1 MLEKI
6 NLKRFVLTFAL
17 LALSATILL
26 AHSGTKDPVVIK
38 RMELMMS
45 MAENTKVL
53 GQMLKKKIAFD
64 SELAAKAL
72 REIAE
77 LSKATPA
84 AFKVAASDPKSEA
97 KSIIWDEFDYFT
109 DLAVKLGDSAA
120 GATIKSYEDLRPT
133 LMQIGAGCKACH
145 SKYRE

>member
-1 MLEKI
+1 MFEKI

-17 LALSATILL
+17 LVLSATILL
-26 AHSGTKDPVVIK
+26 AHSGTKDPLVIK
-38 RMELMMS
+38 RMELMTS

-53 GQMLKKKIAFD
+53 GQMMKKKIAFD
-64 SELAAKAL
+64 SELATRAL
-72 REIAE
+72 REIAK

-109 DLAVKLGDSAA
+109 DLAVQLGDSATST
-120 GATIKSYEDLRPT
+120 TIKSYEELRPA
-133 LMQIGAGCKACH
+133 LMKVAAGCKACH